1 MPRYD
6 FKCED
11 CGEIKEESMSFNAS
25 KSGLHCLCGGTM
37 VRQMPKSISIAG
49 CNRFMRKRGI
59 DAKQDRYYA
68 NKSLEEKGK
77 LPKGIK
83 PERGVV
89 NEH

>member
-1 MPRYD
+1 
-6 FKCED
+6 
-11 CGEIKEESMSFNAS
+11 MSFKES
-25 KSGLHCLCGGTM
+25 EQGMECECGGSM
-37 VRQMPKSISIAG
+37 VRQMPTSISITG
-49 CNRFMRKRGI
+49 CNRFMRKRGV
-59 DAKQDRYYA
+59 DAKQDKYYA